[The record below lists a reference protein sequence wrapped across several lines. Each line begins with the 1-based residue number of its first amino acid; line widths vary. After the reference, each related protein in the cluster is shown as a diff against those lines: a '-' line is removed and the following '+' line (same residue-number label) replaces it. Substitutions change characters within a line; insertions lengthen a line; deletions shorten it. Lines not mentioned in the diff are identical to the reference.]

1 MTYFQM
7 MSRLEAFGQIFVELQ
22 DEREFREFLNRNYVR
37 FRVMHNDERAKFVLA

>member
-7 MSRLEAFGQIFVELQ
+7 MRRLEAFGELFVELQ

-37 FRVMHNDERAKFVLA
+37 FRVMHEDERAKFILA

>member
-7 MSRLEAFGQIFVELQ
+7 MSRLEAFGQIFVELK

-37 FRVMHNDERAKFVLA
+37 FSVVHEDELAKFVLA